1 MRQGELGKVL
11 VTGGGG
17 FLGSSL
23 IKPLR
28 ERGLAVRSLA
38 RRFYPHLRELDV
50 EQVQGDIAD
59 PEIVARAVEGCMT
72 VFHTAAKAG
81 LWGPEREYQRTNV
94 EGTRNLIA
102 ACREHGVRRIIYTSS
117 PSVVFTGRD
126 MENADE
132 TLPYSERYD
141 APYPKTK
148 ALAEQMI
155 LEANSESLATMSIRP
170 HLIWGPGD
178 NNLLPR
184 IIARAK
190 TGRLRKIGYGNPII
204 DPVYVDNAV
213 EAHLQAADRLDPG
226 SPVAGRA
233 YFVTQG
239 ETVPT
244 WDMINL
250 MLKAAHLAPVKRTI
264 SRPMAVAVSGVL
276 EAAYLLSGRTDEPPM
291 TRFMARHLSTTH
303 WFNNDAARRDLG
315 YQPRVSI
322 AQGLH
327 ALEVWLHRESA
338 LGQRNYPRV
347 RFHIDSDATHAFSGL
362 RARKSRLASRTQ
374 FDEVLLQH
382 GQMRA

>member
-1 MRQGELGKVL
+1 MSREDLGKVL

-38 RRFYPHLRELDV
+38 RQFYPHLQELGV

-59 PEIVARAVEGCMT
+59 PKAVARAVEGCST
-72 VFHTAAKAG
+72 VFHTASKAG
-81 LWGPEREYQRTNV
+81 LWGTEEEYHRINV
-94 EGTRNLIA
+94 DGTRNLIA
-102 ACREHGVRRIIYTSS
+102 ACREAGSRRIIYTSS

-132 TLPYSERYD
+132 SLPYSDRYD
-141 APYPKTK
+141 APYPRSK
-148 ALAEQMI
+148 ASAEKMI
-155 LEANSESLATMSIRP
+155 LESSSDSLATLSIRP

-190 TGRLRKIGYGNPII
+190 TGRLLKIGYGNPII
-204 DPVYVDNAV
+204 DPVYIDNAV
-213 EAHLQAADRLDPG
+213 DAHLQAAERLEPG

-233 YFVTQG
+233 YFITQA
-239 ETVPT
+239 ETVPI
-244 WDMINL
+244 WEMINR
-250 MLKAAHLAPVKRTI
+250 MLKAAHLGPVKRTI

-276 EAAYLLSGRTDEPPM
+276 EAYYRMTGQTDEPPM
-291 TRFMARHLSTTH
+291 TRFMARQLSTTH

-315 YQPRVSI
+315 YEPRVSI
-322 AQGLH
+322 SEGLER
-327 ALEVWLHRESA
+327 LERWLHRK
-338 LGQRNYPRV
+338 
-347 RFHIDSDATHAFSGL
+347 SG
-362 RARKSRLASRTQ
+362 S
-374 FDEVLLQH
+374 
-382 GQMRA
+382 